1 MADISKFSERSI
13 KLFPLLAYSVFIG
26 LPILALLIRALAVDD
41 IIVTLRSEIVISA
54 LRLSIFT
61 SVNSMI
67 LVLLIGTPVGYLL
80 ARKNFPGLWLIDSMI
95 ELPILLPP
103 VVAGLAMLMAFG
115 RNGLIGHWLV
125 GLNIDI
131 SFSTAAVIFAQ
142 LFVSAPFYIRS
153 AKLGFKG
160 VDRTYEELSYTL
172 GKSPWVTFWK
182 ISIPLAMPSLLGGL
196 ALSWGRAI
204 SEFGATIM
212 FAGNFLGKT
221 QTMPLAILTAMESD
235 LGAAVIIS
243 VFLLAFA
250 VLFLVVAG
258 LFGKIAGNWK

>member
-1 MADISKFSERSI
+1 M
-13 KLFPLLAYSVFIG
+13 
-26 LPILALLIRALAVDD
+26 
-41 IIVTLRSEIVISA
+41 
-54 LRLSIFT
+54 
-61 SVNSMI
+61 
-67 LVLLIGTPVGYLL
+67 
-80 ARKNFPGLWLIDSMI
+80 
-95 ELPILLPP
+95 
-103 VVAGLAMLMAFG
+103 
-115 RNGLIGHWLV
+115 
-125 GLNIDI
+125 
-131 SFSTAAVIFAQ
+131 
-142 LFVSAPFYIRS
+142 
-153 AKLGFKG
+153 
-160 VDRTYEELSYTL
+160 DRTYEELSYTL